1 MYAETEFTLDE
12 ASKYDKNDDE
22 IPDDS
27 GGGDDGTDGTTMSRE
42 DAIKIQ
48 KTRSQV

>member
-27 GGGDDGTDGTTMSRE
+27 GDGAVSYTHLDVYKR
-42 DAIKIQ
+42 Q
-48 KTRSQV
+48 PPV